1 MQRAAWKRRR
11 IALCAVA
18 AIATTAA
25 PLSMPGAGDAWAQ
38 PQTQP
43 QTQPQAYPT
52 RPIRLVVPFAPG
64 GGTDVTARLI
74 GARLAQRLGQPVVID
89 NRPAA
94 SGVVGADIVAK
105 AVPDGHTI
113 LTASVTFVI
122 SAALQKGLPYDAF
135 RDFAPVT
142 LLIAAPMGVLVHP
155 SVPAK
160 NMTELIAHAKS
171 QQGRLNYG
179 SSGPGSIAHLSTEVL
194 ASMGGMKMT
203 HIPYK
208 GVASFTAGAL
218 SNEIQVALA
227 NLFSTESLWKSGRL
241 RLIAHT
247 GAKRLETIPD
257 VPTVAESGI
266 PGYESTIWYGFL
278 APSKTPPAIV
288 QRLYREIRAIAET
301 PDMRQTL
308 VAQGN
313 DVVANTPEAF
323 AKFMRSEAAKWGEAG
338 RRLGVAIE

>member
-1 MQRAAWKRRR
+1 MQRAGRRSR
-11 IALCAVA
+11 RFTHGV
-18 AIATTAA
+18 TAA
-25 PLSMPGAGDAWAQ
+25 MALACGAAAPGIVATRDVLAQ
-38 PQTQP
+38 AT
-43 QTQPQAYPT
+43 AFPT
-52 RPIRLVVPFAPG
+52 RPIRMIVPFAPG
-64 GGTDVTARLI
+64 GGIDVTARLV
-74 GARLAQRLGQPVVID
+74 GARLAQRRGQPVVVD

-94 SGVVGADIVAK
+94 AGVVGADLVAK

-135 RDFAPVT
+135 RDFAPIT

-160 NMTELIAHAKS
+160 NITELVAHAKS
-171 QQGRLNYG
+171 QQGRINYG

-194 ASMGGMKMT
+194 ASMGGMRMT

-208 GVASFTAGAL
+208 GVAAFTAAAL
-218 SNEIQVALA
+218 SNEIQVALG

-247 GAKRLETIPD
+247 GSRRLDTIPD

-266 PGYESTIWYGFL
+266 PGYEATIWYGFL
-278 APSKTPPAIV
+278 APAKTSPAIV
-288 QRLYREIRAIAET
+288 QQLYREMRAIAET
-301 PDMRQTL
+301 PDVRQTL
-308 VAQGN
+308 LAQGN
-313 DVVANTPEAF
+313 DVVASTPEAF
-323 AKFMRSEAAKWGEAG
+323 AKFMRSEAAKWGEVG